1 MKSGEIEYLKSLNES
16 NRQSSGF
23 HATNPFVS
31 DVEDLSR
38 LSARAE
44 IAADDM
50 IANMFL
56 YDVMSNNMSNAEQN
70 SQMAYISQLNSSRA
84 SPDSAY
90 FVNGTAMN
98 CGSIWPPVNN
108 SAIAWADWPNS
119 NVEQATSSDISK
131 WVENKNAGTAF
142 GEITPQVSL
151 DVDPLGSGV
160 PVFAASRNAVADT
173 ASTPPG
179 NQLGKRETIKE
190 VNFQNYTL
198 TTSPLLCPSTFQ
210 LGRTAISQN
219 SGSDSIAS
227 PSSTITGCIKETEAT
242 REDLG
247 RSLAQLKQVQANLV
261 QENGDHAQPAEVL
274 MKEIEELRR
283 GVIEMKMEG
292 HINQGKM
299 ETSMASV
306 KGLTEKLISEMTAIM
321 AQRDHQADERLT
333 LISETMHRRDID
345 VDKRMVDLMTTVQ
358 DLTLG
363 VKAIMA
369 TVPSRPSPVP
379 VALNPANVPST
390 NESSIQ
396 QPTNREVV
404 QRQSRT
410 KPDQRNLNPETVED
424 AAKSNTPN
432 TIHGQALAEAIT
444 TAMSKGLEPLL
455 AAKEAKNIPT
465 KYRGTRDGI
474 IDGWLMLMK
483 RYLEKAH
490 AKDTPLDRAWTI
502 VEFLE
507 NEAQDYIMN
516 KSEAERDTDEKVFAL
531 LARRFGTGS
540 SKFQIQQ
547 QFRTRNQ
554 SDNEDY
560 MQYLDALEGLRSRG
574 FPNEDV
580 TVRRYEI
587 MQRFIEGVRSFELK
601 RNLALMYAQEQYVDT
616 PPTVEALRFTV
627 QQYLHMRGPI
637 RSENYPAPQQHQEP
651 LLASHQNP
659 IPAAAPQAPNGQLP
673 PQPVAV
679 RQQPPKPSRACV
691 NCGDPSHFVADCTLK
706 DHARKPVPQLV
717 TSCRTNPAGEWSCP
731 SNSQGMNND
740 VVPAALPAQAPPTL
754 RVTFDCT
761 GNTASECMV
770 PGNATTEEQVKAAWY
785 APVANS
791 ADIIDTDDQI
801 RVISISEEGGPS
813 RPVVVTC
820 GEKQIL
826 TTLEAPAPDCTE
838 TLISIHLLLSAEQKA
853 RPNLTLAQLK
863 EELCRNTSLTIASR
877 PLPHFTRDDETKL
890 AQIHKVKTIAPVPI
904 AITVDGVD
912 MKFDAIVVL
921 EGHFPQGLYLG
932 TQELRCYNIGVQ
944 DAQGEAQIDERA
956 SLVVAFGTPLQKP
969 IPLFGMIDTGSGV
982 SILSLSAYKK
992 IAPQHELN
1000 LSPYDL
1006 ELFAANGKT
1015 ITAVG
1020 IAEDVS
1026 FQLGGHTLK
1035 TNFVVIADHIGSEDF
1050 LLGRNF
1056 LRTYNVLVDLA
1067 AMKVTIRDPETPRFF
1082 KAVHEVSDQEPSFVV
1097 SAEEVTL
1104 GPFERKLVRAKII
1117 TQRPNVFHFRNVM
1130 VNPCNVKS
1138 NAVFVSEDTLTSVGE
1153 DGVVFLA
1160 LKNQT
1165 AKEGVRI
1172 KEQTVIGKAVLTTFV
1187 FNSVPIQDS
1196 REASKL
1202 SAEFV
1207 NQVHRDLDLDT
1218 SSEFSS
1224 FAQNFL
1230 SSTEPSEMGLSEN
1243 EKRKRTDPL
1252 LLKPIPGPDL
1262 SSVLSSWGEG
1272 ARDKLASVL
1281 SEYDDLF
1288 MKNKSDIGRCKIAK
1302 HRIELEPEAIPHR
1315 EGARRMSPDKAAKAN
1330 QEVQNLLALGL
1341 IQPSYSP
1348 WASGIVMVK
1357 KKSGELRFCCDFRPL
1372 NDATVKDAF
1381 PLPRI
1386 DESLSR
1392 IANAKIFTSI
1402 DLAWAFWQ
1410 IPLKK
1415 RDRRKTAFACELG
1428 LFEWRRMPFGLCN
1441 ASATFQR
1448 SITRALQKIQ
1458 QRHGSVVMAYI
1469 DDIVIATETIEDHL
1483 ERIREVFECLRE
1495 AGFKMR
1501 AEKCDFMRTETKCL
1515 GRVVSAE
1522 GIKPDPAA
1530 VSKIQEWMPPR
1541 NREELQSF
1549 LGFAN
1554 YYRDFIPFHAA
1565 KVQPM
1570 QELLRKNQHFY
1581 WKEKHQEAFD
1591 SVKQA
1596 LADATA
1602 LAAPNEEGRFVLD
1615 TDASAVAIAGILHQ
1629 EQQYNGKTILR
1640 PIVYGSKSLTRTQ
1653 MSYGAPKLEMYA
1665 VFYFIEKFHSY
1676 LAGREFT
1683 LRVDNQALSWLKTY
1697 SMDQAMIGRWIARLD
1712 QYHFKTIH
1720 RPRTQH
1726 RNADGLSKRTNDY
1739 VHREKIVEALPEV
1752 SKGFS
1757 FMSQK
1762 DYEELP
1768 TVPYIDKHGKFIPNH
1783 PELPPEARAQL
1794 PVLYI
1799 LKKPPKEDLTSD
1811 QSLSSIPWYPQ
1822 VQWENTP
1829 TSTENDRPNCILSVT
1844 TKVPAARLDTTK
1856 RDPALRRLPMQC
1868 QEQADVLRLV
1878 GTELH
1883 EHQSTIRGLKDLHLA
1898 QNRDVHLLALKKLMK
1913 NEPLDDALFPE
1924 DVQDFA
1930 KRYFHQKKD
1939 LLFLNQ
1945 NDILCVN
1952 YIPQQRAMHVRPCM
1966 IVMPQLYQHE
1976 ILYRAQDES
1985 GHQGVGKVLAR
1996 IQERHTWPG
2005 IKRDVVNHIKHC
2017 LTCQQTKHPAG
2028 NPCYPLQS
2036 INSSN
2041 FNDLVQFDH
2050 LKLCKTTS
2058 GNNGLL
2064 VIIDHFTKFA
2074 EAIPC
2079 AHDEYDAQTTAKII
2093 LNKWF
2098 ARHGTPARMQSDNAT
2113 NFTAEIA
2120 QELMKASQVTKVT
2133 STPAHPRGNGLVE
2146 RQNRTLLTLLRVYT
2160 SRRMLD
2166 WDEHIDGVLGAYN
2179 STRHATTGF
2188 SPYMLQHGAEKS
2200 IPLSFIYPEFAAR
2213 EFESKEEFIEHLLAR
2228 QQEIHELVRR
2238 NTHQAQIRQKQKFDR
2253 HLKAKA
2259 HAVGDAVWVFCHIIP
2274 KGGTR
2279 KLLRAWRGPHKVTDV
2294 LQDGRLYVLDTG
2306 QKVHFERL
2314 KKHAPAPWDW
2324 AAHQPFGLD
2333 QNVAIVADPYVEESN
2348 EEITSDISQD
2358 SFLPEQLPEASFE
2371 MEPTAPVP
2379 PRTIQTRTQSALE
2392 RGIPRRRFSH
2402 FGYPSESESDRE
2414 PMDQPIEEP
2423 QQPMIHPDIDDLE
2436 PLYSDQEEVLPEPAP
2451 SLVPSPSGTSAPL
2464 LSNPAL
2470 TDTLSNFPLFSSRA
2484 GSSVGL
2490 ELAEEAEP
2498 QEGTD
2503 REIQEPGQSMETLP
2517 SSGRT
2522 ATRRGRP
2529 RGRPPG
2535 RRRGS
2540 TTSSSRTLTR
2550 AHRPY
2555 TRARGRV
2562 RARAQSQTLE
2572 RAMTLPNIAESISP
2586 EQREAEQPTPS
2597 QAPPYQLR
2605 RNRAP
2610 RYRCGT
2616 CGSRNCS
2623 CVNLVEVRTPDKRL
2637 ARGVDAPALDLA
2649 DIEIF
2654 EDHIQHTIRSI
2665 HAKDQD
2671 VPQVHHVVISIEK
2684 TYSSIGPGVV
2694 PPLETT
2700 LKAMQG
2706 TPPSDCPTYR
2716 FKEWTWHDKSGLE
2729 FTLAAIIPPLPPSM
2743 VFGKIEP
2750 EDTKVA
2756 MVRCITAQK
2765 LWQQYGV
2772 TSPPGDVYH
2781 PTAGW
2786 WLLVTSLD
2794 ETSPVNPGTLLIC
2807 LENLRTLVEFEDTL
2821 CFHLADIYRGKFLSQ
2836 HWLQLLAIT
2845 FCRQSK
2851 IRLLDKHTYTFENP
2865 VTVLEALS
2873 VVHDWSCT
2881 NLGDRPLRRTVW
2893 QDRKAILDHLKPSQD
2908 NQSTVTGKLLTTHP
2922 KVKPNYLPWI
2932 SYDETDILQARGTVV
2947 ICCPAD
2953 LLSYSAMARYV
2964 IREYGQEEIFK
2975 LRPAVGKAIH
2985 LAKSPDAPWNNDIF
2999 LLFTRAS
3006 NKHPTLHDVLHL
3018 CLTDL
3023 VQKLAQAQITRVHLP
3038 IYDPER
3044 SINILPAWYSMLR
3057 DHFIDSDVD
3066 IVLHDRV
3073 YVSIASVKAHPS
3085 HVKHK
3090 LD

>member
-1 MKSGEIEYLKSLNES
+1 MKKAKALFKSWVTRGNSSQSSPSSMKSGEIEYLKSLNES

-23 HATNPFVS
+23 HATNPFAS
-31 DVEDLSR
+31 DVEELSR

-44 IAADDM
+44 ITADDM

-56 YDVMSNNMSNAEQN
+56 YDVMSDNVSIADQN
-70 SQMAYISQLNSSRA
+70 SQMAYFSQLNHSRA
-84 SPDSAY
+84 SSDSAN

-98 CGSIWPPVNN
+98 CGNVWPPMNN
-108 SAIAWADWPNS
+108 SAIDWGDWPNS
-119 NVEQATSSDISK
+119 NGEQAKSSDISK
-131 WVENKNAGTAF
+131 WVENMNAGTAF
-142 GEITPQVSL
+142 GEITPQMSL

-160 PVFAASRNAVADT
+160 PVFAASRNAVA
-173 ASTPPG
+173 
-179 NQLGKRETIKE
+179 NK
-190 VNFQNYTL
+190 
-198 TTSPLLCPSTFQ
+198 
-210 LGRTAISQN
+210 
-219 SGSDSIAS
+219 
-227 PSSTITGCIKETEAT
+227 TE
-242 REDLG
+242 G
-247 RSLAQLKQVQANLV
+247 Y
-261 QENGDHAQPAEVL
+261 
-274 MKEIEELRR
+274 
-283 GVIEMKMEG
+283 
-292 HINQGKM
+292 INQDKT
-299 ETSMASV
+299 ETSITSV
-306 KGLTEKLISEMTAIM
+306 KSLTEKLISEMTAIM
-321 AQRDHQADERLT
+321 AQRDQQADERLT
-333 LISETMHRRDID
+333 LISETMHRRDLD

-358 DLTLG
+358 ELTLG
-363 VKAIMA
+363 VKAVVA
-369 TVPSRPSPVP
+369 TIPSRPSPVP
-379 VALNPANVPST
+379 VALNPANAPSD
-390 NESSIQ
+390 NASSIQ
-396 QPTNREVV
+396 QPTNREIV

-410 KPDQRNLNPETVED
+410 KLDQRNLNPETVEE
-424 AAKSNTPN
+424 AAKGNTPN
-432 TIHGQALAEAIT
+432 TIHGQTLAEAIT

-455 AAKEAKNIPT
+455 AAKEAKNTPT

-490 AKDTPLDRAWTI
+490 SKDTSLDRAWTI

-560 MQYLDALEGLRSRG
+560 MQYLDALEGLRSQG

-691 NCGDPSHFVADCTLK
+691 NCGDPSHFVVNCTLK
-706 DHARKPVPQLV
+706 DRARKPMPQLV

-731 SNSQGMNND
+731 SNSQGINND

-761 GNTASECMV
+761 GNTASDCMV
-770 PGNATTEEQVKAAWY
+770 PGNAATEEQVKAAWY

-826 TTLEAPAPDCTE
+826 TTLEAPALDCTE

-863 EELCRNTSLTIASR
+863 EELCRNTNLTIASR
-877 PLPHFTRDDETKL
+877 PLPHFTRDDDTKL

-904 AITVDGVD
+904 AITIDGVD

-932 TQELRCYNIGVQ
+932 RQELRCYNIGVQ
-944 DAQGEAQIDERA
+944 DAHGEAQIDERA

-1015 ITAVG
+1015 ITTVG

-1067 AMKVTIRDPETPRFF
+1067 AMKVTIRNPKTPRIF

-1104 GPFERKLVRAKII
+1104 GPFERKVVRAKII
-1117 TQRPNVFHFRNVM
+1117 TQQPNEFHFRNVM
-1130 VNPCNVKS
+1130 VHPCSIRS
-1138 NAVFVSEDTLTSVGE
+1138 NSLFDSEDTLTSVGE

-1160 LKNQT
+1160 LRNQT

-1172 KEQTVIGKAVLTTFV
+1172 KEQTVVGKAVLTNFV

-1372 NDATVKDAF
+1372 NDVTVKDAF

-1501 AEKCDFMRTETKCL
+1501 AEKCDFMRTETKYL

-1541 NREELQSF
+1541 NKEELQSF

-1653 MSYGAPKLEMYA
+1653 MNYGAPKLEMYA

-1697 SMDQAMIGRWIARLD
+1697 SMDQAMIGRWIARLE

-1811 QSLSSIPWYPQ
+1811 PSLSSIPWYPQ
-1822 VQWENTP
+1822 VQWETTP

-1856 RDPALRRLPMQC
+1856 RDPALRRLPTQC

-1883 EHQSTIRGLKDLHLA
+1883 EHQSTMRGLKDLHLA

-1913 NEPLDDALFPE
+1913 NEPLDDTLFPE

-1930 KRYFHQKKD
+1930 KRYYHQKKD

-1976 ILYRAQDES
+1976 ILYRAHDES

-2028 NPCYPLQS
+2028 NSCYPLQS

-2213 EFESKEEFIEHLLAR
+2213 EFESKEEFVEHLLAR

-2238 NTHQAQIRQKQKFDR
+2238 NTHQAQVRQKQKFDR

-2314 KKHAPAPWDW
+2314 KKHVPAPWDW

-2333 QNVAIVADPYVEESN
+2333 QNVAIIADPYVEESN
-2348 EEITSDISQD
+2348 EEITSDISRD

-2392 RGIPRRRFSH
+2392 QGIPRRRFSH
-2402 FGYPSESESDRE
+2402 FGYPSESESDQE
-2414 PMDQPIEEP
+2414 PVEQPIEET
-2423 QQPMIHPDIDDLE
+2423 QQPMVCPEIDDLE

-2484 GSSVGL
+2484 GSSVEL

-2498 QEGTD
+2498 QEGTGG
-2503 REIQEPGQSMETLP
+2503 ETQEPGQSMETLP

-2522 ATRRGRP
+2522 ATKRGRP

-2540 TTSSSRTLTR
+2540 TTSSSRALTR

-2555 TRARGRV
+2555 TRSRGRV
-2562 RARAQSQTLE
+2562 RTRAQSQTLE

-2623 CVNLVEVRTPDKRL
+2623 CLNLIRGRPPDKRL
-2637 ARGVDAPALDLA
+2637 ARGVDAPATDSA
-2649 DIEIF
+2649 DTEAI
-2654 EDHIQHTIRSI
+2654 EDHMQHTIRSI
-2665 HAKDQD
+2665 QAKDQD
-2671 VPQVHHVVISIEK
+2671 IPQVHHIVITTEK

-2700 LKAMQG
+2700 LKAMQE
-2706 TPPSDCPTYR
+2706 TSSSDCPTYR
-2716 FKEWTWHDKSGLE
+2716 FKEWTWQEKSGLE

-2743 VFGKIEP
+2743 VFGKLEP

-2807 LENLRTLVEFEDTL
+2807 LENLRTLIEFEDTL

-2845 FCRQSK
+2845 FCRQTE
-2851 IRLLDKHTYTFENP
+2851 IRLLDKYTYAFENP

-2893 QDRKAILDHLKPSQD
+2893 QDHKAILDHLTPNQD

-2922 KVKPNYLPWI
+2922 KVKPNYLSWI
-2932 SYDETDILQARGTVV
+2932 SYEETDILQARDTVA

-2964 IREYGQEEIFK
+2964 IREYGQEEIFR
-2975 LRPAVGKAIH
+2975 LRPAVGKAVH
-2985 LAKSPDAPWNNDIF
+2985 LTRSPSAPWNNEMF
-2999 LLFTRAS
+2999 LLVTRAS
-3006 NKHPTLHDVLHL
+3006 SKHPILHDVLHL

-3023 VQKLAQAQITRVHLP
+3023 VQKLERAQITRIHLP

-3044 SINILPAWYSMLR
+3044 SINMLPAWYSMLR
-3057 DHFIDSDVD
+3057 DHFIDSSVD

-3073 YVSIASVKAHPS
+3073 YVSIALVRKHLNQLKPKA
-3085 HVKHK
+3085 
-3090 LD
+3090 

>member
-1 MKSGEIEYLKSLNES
+1 
-16 NRQSSGF
+16 
-23 HATNPFVS
+23 
-31 DVEDLSR
+31 
-38 LSARAE
+38 
-44 IAADDM
+44 
-50 IANMFL
+50 
-56 YDVMSNNMSNAEQN
+56 
-70 SQMAYISQLNSSRA
+70 
-84 SPDSAY
+84 
-90 FVNGTAMN
+90 
-98 CGSIWPPVNN
+98 
-108 SAIAWADWPNS
+108 
-119 NVEQATSSDISK
+119 
-131 WVENKNAGTAF
+131 
-142 GEITPQVSL
+142 
-151 DVDPLGSGV
+151 
-160 PVFAASRNAVADT
+160 
-173 ASTPPG
+173 
-179 NQLGKRETIKE
+179 
-190 VNFQNYTL
+190 
-198 TTSPLLCPSTFQ
+198 
-210 LGRTAISQN
+210 
-219 SGSDSIAS
+219 
-227 PSSTITGCIKETEAT
+227 
-242 REDLG
+242 
-247 RSLAQLKQVQANLV
+247 
-261 QENGDHAQPAEVL
+261 
-274 MKEIEELRR
+274 
-283 GVIEMKMEG
+283 
-292 HINQGKM
+292 
-299 ETSMASV
+299 MASV

-358 DLTLG
+358 ELTLG
-363 VKAIMA
+363 VKAVVA

-560 MQYLDALEGLRSRG
+560 MQYLDALEGLRSQG

-580 TVRRYEI
+580 TVRCYEI

-691 NCGDPSHFVADCTLK
+691 NCGDPSHFIADCPLK
-706 DHARKPVPQLV
+706 DRAHKSVQQLV
-717 TSCRTNPAGEWSCP
+717 TSCRTNPAGEWSYP

-770 PGNATTEEQVKAAWY
+770 PGNAATEEQVKAAWY

-932 TQELRCYNIGVQ
+932 RQELRCYNIGVQ

-956 SLVVAFGTPLQKP
+956 SLVVAFGTTLQKP

-1015 ITAVG
+1015 ITTVG

-1067 AMKVTIRDPETPRFF
+1067 AMKVTIRDPETPRIF

-1104 GPFERKLVRAKII
+1104 GPFERKVVRAKII
-1117 TQRPNVFHFRNVM
+1117 TQQPNEFHFRNVM
-1130 VNPCNVKS
+1130 VHPCSIRS
-1138 NAVFVSEDTLTSVGE
+1138 NSLFDSEDTLTSVGE

-1160 LKNQT
+1160 LRNQT

-1230 SSTEPSEMGLSEN
+1230 SSTEPSEIGLSEN
-1243 EKRKRTDPL
+1243 EKRRRTEPQL
-1252 LLKPIPGPDL
+1252 RKPIPGPDL

-1288 MKNKSDIGRCKIAK
+1288 MKNKSDIGRCKISK
-1302 HRIELEPEAIPHR
+1302 HRIELESEAIPHR

-1372 NDATVKDAF
+1372 NDVTVKDAF

-1469 DDIVIATETIEDHL
+1469 DDIVTATETIEDHL

-1501 AEKCDFMRTETKCL
+1501 AEKCDFMRTETKYL

-1541 NREELQSF
+1541 NKEELQSF

-1653 MSYGAPKLEMYA
+1653 MNYDAPKLEMYA

-1768 TVPYIDKHGKFIPNH
+1768 TVPYIDKHGKFIRNH

-1799 LKKPPKEDLTSD
+1799 LKKSPKEDLTSD

-1883 EHQSTIRGLKDLHLA
+1883 EHQSTMRGLKDLHLA

-1976 ILYRAQDES
+1976 ILYRAHDES

-2041 FNDLVQFDH
+2041 LNDLVQFDH

-2079 AHDEYDAQTTAKII
+2079 AHDEYDAQTTARII

-2200 IPLSFIYPEFAAR
+2200 IPLSFIYPEFATR
-2213 EFESKEEFIEHLLAR
+2213 EFESKEEFVEHLLAR

-2314 KKHAPAPWDW
+2314 KKHVPAPWDW

-2348 EEITSDISQD
+2348 EEITSDISRD

-2414 PMDQPIEEP
+2414 PKDQPIEEP
-2423 QQPMIHPDIDDLE
+2423 QQPMVHPDIDDLE

-2484 GSSVGL
+2484 GSSVRL

-2503 REIQEPGQSMETLP
+2503 REIQEPSQIMETLP

-2649 DIEIF
+2649 DTEIF

-2845 FCRQSK
+2845 FCRQAK

-2881 NLGDRPLRRTVW
+2881 NLGDKPLRRTVW
-2893 QDRKAILDHLKPSQD
+2893 QDRKAILDHLKPSRD

-2985 LAKSPDAPWNNDIF
+2985 LAKSPDAPWNNDMF

>member
-1 MKSGEIEYLKSLNES
+1 MKKAKALFKSWVTRGNSSQSSPSSMKSGEIEYLKSLNES

-23 HATNPFVS
+23 HATNPFAS
-31 DVEDLSR
+31 DVEELSR
-38 LSARAE
+38 LSARAD

-56 YDVMSNNMSNAEQN
+56 YDVMSDNVSIADQN
-70 SQMAYISQLNSSRA
+70 SQMAYFSQLNHSRA
-84 SPDSAY
+84 SSDSAN

-98 CGSIWPPVNN
+98 CGNVWPPMNN
-108 SAIAWADWPNS
+108 SAIDWGDWPNS
-119 NVEQATSSDISK
+119 NGEQAKSSDISK
-131 WVENKNAGTAF
+131 WVENMNAGTAF
-142 GEITPQVSL
+142 GEITPQTSL

-160 PVFAASRNAVADT
+160 PVFAASRNAVA
-173 ASTPPG
+173 
-179 NQLGKRETIKE
+179 NK
-190 VNFQNYTL
+190 
-198 TTSPLLCPSTFQ
+198 
-210 LGRTAISQN
+210 
-219 SGSDSIAS
+219 
-227 PSSTITGCIKETEAT
+227 TE
-242 REDLG
+242 G
-247 RSLAQLKQVQANLV
+247 Y
-261 QENGDHAQPAEVL
+261 
-274 MKEIEELRR
+274 
-283 GVIEMKMEG
+283 
-292 HINQGKM
+292 INQDKT
-299 ETSMASV
+299 ETSITSV
-306 KGLTEKLISEMTAIM
+306 KSLTEKLISEMTAIM
-321 AQRDHQADERLT
+321 AQRDQQADERLT
-333 LISETMHRRDID
+333 LISETMHRRDLD

-358 DLTLG
+358 ELTLG
-363 VKAIMA
+363 VKAVVA
-369 TVPSRPSPVP
+369 TAPSRPSPVP
-379 VALNPANVPST
+379 VALNPANAPSD
-390 NESSIQ
+390 NASSIQ
-396 QPTNREVV
+396 QPTNREIV

-410 KPDQRNLNPETVED
+410 KLEQRNLNPETVEE
-424 AAKSNTPN
+424 AAKGNTPN
-432 TIHGQALAEAIT
+432 TIHGQTLAEAIT

-455 AAKEAKNIPT
+455 AAKEAKNTPT

-490 AKDTPLDRAWTI
+490 SKDTSLDRAWTI

-560 MQYLDALEGLRSRG
+560 MQYLDALEGLRSQG

-587 MQRFIEGVRSFELK
+587 MQRFIEGVGSFELK

-637 RSENYPAPQQHQEP
+637 RSENYPAPQQQQQP
-651 LLASHQNP
+651 LLARQQNP
-659 IPAAAPQAPNGQLP
+659 ILAAAPQAPNWQLP
-673 PQPVAV
+673 PQPLAV

-706 DHARKPVPQLV
+706 DRAHKPVPQLV

-770 PGNATTEEQVKAAWY
+770 PGNAATEEQVKAAWY

-863 EELCRNTSLTIASR
+863 EELCRNTNLTIASR
-877 PLPHFTRDDETKL
+877 PLPHFTRSDETKL
-890 AQIHKVKTIAPVPI
+890 APIQKVKTIAPVPI

-956 SLVVAFGTPLQKP
+956 SLVVAFGTTLQKP

-1067 AMKVTIRDPETPRFF
+1067 AMKVTIRNPETPRIF
-1082 KAVHEVSDQEPSFVV
+1082 KAIHEVSDQDPSFVV

-1104 GPFERKLVRAKII
+1104 GPFERKVVRAKII
-1117 TQRPNVFHFRNVM
+1117 TQQPNEFRFRNVM
-1130 VNPCNVKS
+1130 VHPCSIRS
-1138 NAVFVSEDTLTSVGE
+1138 NSLFDSEDTLTSVGE

-1160 LKNQT
+1160 LRNQT

-1172 KEQTVIGKAVLTTFV
+1172 KEQTVVGKAVLTNFV

-1243 EKRKRTDPL
+1243 GKRKRTDPL

-1392 IANAKIFTSI
+1392 IANAKIFTGI

-1415 RDRRKTAFACELG
+1415 RDRRKTVFACELG

-1501 AEKCDFMRTETKCL
+1501 AEKCDFMRTETKYL

-1530 VSKIQEWMPPR
+1530 VSKIKEWMPPR
-1541 NREELQSF
+1541 NKEELQSF

-1554 YYRDFIPFHAA
+1554 YYRDIIPFHAA

-1976 ILYRAQDES
+1976 ILYRAHDES

-2314 KKHAPAPWDW
+2314 KKHVPAPWDW

-2498 QEGTD
+2498 QEGTGG
-2503 REIQEPGQSMETLP
+2503 ETQEPGQSMETLP

-2522 ATRRGRP
+2522 ATKRGRP

-2540 TTSSSRTLTR
+2540 TTSSSRALTR
-2550 AHRPY
+2550 ARRPY
-2555 TRARGRV
+2555 TRSRGRV
-2562 RARAQSQTLE
+2562 RTRAQSQTLE

-2623 CVNLVEVRTPDKRL
+2623 CLNLIRGRPPDKRL
-2637 ARGVDAPALDLA
+2637 ARGVDAPATDSA
-2649 DIEIF
+2649 DTEAI
-2654 EDHIQHTIRSI
+2654 EDHMQHTIRSI
-2665 HAKDQD
+2665 QAKDQD
-2671 VPQVHHVVISIEK
+2671 IPQVHHIVITTEK

-2700 LKAMQG
+2700 LKAMQE
-2706 TPPSDCPTYR
+2706 TSSSDCPTYR
-2716 FKEWTWHDKSGLE
+2716 FKEWTWQEKSGLE

-2743 VFGKIEP
+2743 VFGKLEP

-2845 FCRQSK
+2845 FCRQTK
-2851 IRLLDKHTYTFENP
+2851 IRLLDKYTYAFENP

-2893 QDRKAILDHLKPSQD
+2893 QDHKAILDHLTPNQD

-2922 KVKPNYLPWI
+2922 KVKPNYLSWI
-2932 SYDETDILQARGTVV
+2932 SYEETDILQARDTVA

-2964 IREYGQEEIFK
+2964 IREYGQEEIFR
-2975 LRPAVGKAIH
+2975 LRPAVGKAVH
-2985 LAKSPDAPWNNDIF
+2985 LTRSPSAPWNNEMF
-2999 LLFTRAS
+2999 LLVTRAS
-3006 NKHPTLHDVLHL
+3006 SKHPILHDVLHL

-3023 VQKLAQAQITRVHLP
+3023 VQKLERAQITRIHLP

-3044 SINILPAWYSMLR
+3044 SINMLPAWYSMLR
-3057 DHFIDSDVD
+3057 DHFIDSSVD

-3073 YVSIASVKAHPS
+3073 YVSIALVK
-3085 HVKHK
+3085 KHLNQLK
-3090 LD
+3090 PKA

>member
-1 MKSGEIEYLKSLNES
+1 MKKAKALFKSWVTRGNSSQSSPSSMKSGEIEYLKSLNES

-23 HATNPFVS
+23 HATNPFAS
-31 DVEDLSR
+31 DVEELSR

-56 YDVMSNNMSNAEQN
+56 YDVMSDNVSIADQN
-70 SQMAYISQLNSSRA
+70 SQMAYFSQLNHSRA
-84 SPDSAY
+84 SSDSAN

-98 CGSIWPPVNN
+98 CGNVWPPMNN
-108 SAIAWADWPNS
+108 SAIDWGDWPNS
-119 NVEQATSSDISK
+119 NGEQAKSSDISK
-131 WVENKNAGTAF
+131 WVENMNAGTAF
-142 GEITPQVSL
+142 GEITPQMSL
-151 DVDPLGSGV
+151 DVDPLDSGV
-160 PVFAASRNAVADT
+160 PVFAASRNAVA
-173 ASTPPG
+173 
-179 NQLGKRETIKE
+179 NK
-190 VNFQNYTL
+190 
-198 TTSPLLCPSTFQ
+198 
-210 LGRTAISQN
+210 
-219 SGSDSIAS
+219 
-227 PSSTITGCIKETEAT
+227 TE
-242 REDLG
+242 G
-247 RSLAQLKQVQANLV
+247 Y
-261 QENGDHAQPAEVL
+261 
-274 MKEIEELRR
+274 
-283 GVIEMKMEG
+283 
-292 HINQGKM
+292 INQDKT
-299 ETSMASV
+299 ETSITSV
-306 KGLTEKLISEMTAIM
+306 KSLTEKLISEMTAIM
-321 AQRDHQADERLT
+321 AQRDQQADERLT
-333 LISETMHRRDID
+333 LISETMHRRNLD

-358 DLTLG
+358 ELTLG
-363 VKAIMA
+363 VKAVVA

-379 VALNPANVPST
+379 VALNPANAPSD
-390 NESSIQ
+390 NASSIQ
-396 QPTNREVV
+396 QPTNREIV

-410 KPDQRNLNPETVED
+410 KLDQRNLNPETVEE
-424 AAKSNTPN
+424 AAKGNTPN
-432 TIHGQALAEAIT
+432 TIHGQTLAEAIT

-455 AAKEAKNIPT
+455 AAKEAKNTPT

-490 AKDTPLDRAWTI
+490 SKDTSLDRAWTI

-560 MQYLDALEGLRSRG
+560 MQYLDAFEGLRSQG

-659 IPAAAPQAPNGQLP
+659 IPAAAPQAPNGQVP

-691 NCGDPSHFVADCTLK
+691 NCGDPSHFVVNCTLK
-706 DHARKPVPQLV
+706 DRARKPMPQLV

-731 SNSQGMNND
+731 SNSQGINND

-761 GNTASECMV
+761 GNTASDCMV
-770 PGNATTEEQVKAAWY
+770 PGNAATEEQVKAAWY

-801 RVISISEEGGPS
+801 RVISTSEEGGPS

-877 PLPHFTRDDETKL
+877 PLPHFTRDDDTKL

-904 AITVDGVD
+904 AITIDGVD

-932 TQELRCYNIGVQ
+932 RQELRCYNIGVQ
-944 DAQGEAQIDERA
+944 DAHGEAQIDERA

-1015 ITAVG
+1015 ITTVG

-1050 LLGRNF
+1050 LLGRNL
-1056 LRTYNVLVDLA
+1056 LRTYNVLVDLG
-1067 AMKVTIRDPETPRFF
+1067 AMKVTIRDPETPRIF

-1104 GPFERKLVRAKII
+1104 GPFERKVVRAKII
-1117 TQRPNVFHFRNVM
+1117 TQQPNEFHFRNVM
-1130 VNPCNVKS
+1130 VHPCSIRS
-1138 NAVFVSEDTLTSVGE
+1138 NSLFDSEDTLTSVGE

-1160 LKNQT
+1160 LRNQT

-1172 KEQTVIGKAVLTTFV
+1172 KEQTVVGKAVLTNFV

-1243 EKRKRTDPL
+1243 EKRKRTDPQ

-1315 EGARRMSPDKAAKAN
+1315 EGARRMSLDKAAKAN

-1372 NDATVKDAF
+1372 NDVTVKDAF

-1501 AEKCDFMRTETKCL
+1501 AEKCDFMRTETKYL

-1602 LAAPNEEGRFVLD
+1602 LAAPNEEGHFVLD
-1615 TDASAVAIAGILHQ
+1615 TDASVVAIAGILHQ

-1653 MSYGAPKLEMYA
+1653 MNYGAPKLEMYA

-1768 TVPYIDKHGKFIPNH
+1768 TVPYIDKHGKFIRNH

-1799 LKKPPKEDLTSD
+1799 LKKSPKEDLTSD

-1844 TKVPAARLDTTK
+1844 TKVPVARLDTTK

-1883 EHQSTIRGLKDLHLA
+1883 EHQSTMRGLKDLHLA

-1913 NEPLDDALFPE
+1913 NEPLDDTLFPE

-1930 KRYFHQKKD
+1930 KRYYHQKKD

-1952 YIPQQRAMHVRPCM
+1952 YIPQQGAMHVRPCM

-1976 ILYRAQDES
+1976 ILYRAHDES

-2120 QELMKASQVTKVT
+2120 QELMEASQVTNVT

-2213 EFESKEEFIEHLLAR
+2213 EFESKEEFVEHLLAR

-2238 NTHQAQIRQKQKFDR
+2238 NTHQAQVRQKQKFDR

-2306 QKVHFERL
+2306 QRVHFERL
-2314 KKHAPAPWDW
+2314 KKHVPAPWDW

-2333 QNVAIVADPYVEESN
+2333 QNVAIIADPYVEESN
-2348 EEITSDISQD
+2348 EEITSDISRD

-2392 RGIPRRRFSH
+2392 QGIPRRRFSH
-2402 FGYPSESESDRE
+2402 FGYPSESESDQE
-2414 PMDQPIEEP
+2414 PVEQPIEET
-2423 QQPMIHPDIDDLE
+2423 QQPMVCPEIDDLE

-2484 GSSVGL
+2484 GSSVEL

-2498 QEGTD
+2498 QEGTGG
-2503 REIQEPGQSMETLP
+2503 ETQEPGQSMETLP

-2522 ATRRGRP
+2522 ATKRGRP

-2540 TTSSSRTLTR
+2540 TTSSSRALTR

-2555 TRARGRV
+2555 TRSRGRV
-2562 RARAQSQTLE
+2562 RTRAQSQTLE

-2597 QAPPYQLR
+2597 QAPSYQLR

-2623 CVNLVEVRTPDKRL
+2623 CLNLIRGRPPDKRL
-2637 ARGVDAPALDLA
+2637 ARGVDAPATDSA
-2649 DIEIF
+2649 DTEAI
-2654 EDHIQHTIRSI
+2654 EDHMQHTIRSI
-2665 HAKDQD
+2665 QAKDQD
-2671 VPQVHHVVISIEK
+2671 IPQVHHIVITTEK

-2700 LKAMQG
+2700 LKAMQE
-2706 TPPSDCPTYR
+2706 TSSSDCPTYR
-2716 FKEWTWHDKSGLE
+2716 FKEWTWQEKSGLE

-2743 VFGKIEP
+2743 VFGKLEP

-2845 FCRQSK
+2845 FCRQTK
-2851 IRLLDKHTYTFENP
+2851 IRLLDKYTYAFENP

-2893 QDRKAILDHLKPSQD
+2893 QDHKAILDHLTPNQD

-2922 KVKPNYLPWI
+2922 KVKPNYLSWI
-2932 SYDETDILQARGTVV
+2932 SYEETDILQARDTVA

-2964 IREYGQEEIFK
+2964 IREYGQEEIFR
-2975 LRPAVGKAIH
+2975 LRPAVGKAVH
-2985 LAKSPDAPWNNDIF
+2985 LTRSPSAPWNNEMF
-2999 LLFTRAS
+2999 LLVTRAS
-3006 NKHPTLHDVLHL
+3006 SKHPILRDVLHL

-3023 VQKLAQAQITRVHLP
+3023 VQKLERAQITRIHLP

-3044 SINILPAWYSMLR
+3044 SINMLPAWYSMLR
-3057 DHFIDSDVD
+3057 DHFIDSSVD

-3073 YVSIASVKAHPS
+3073 YVSIALVK
-3085 HVKHK
+3085 KHLNQLK
-3090 LD
+3090 PKA

>member
-1 MKSGEIEYLKSLNES
+1 MKKAKALFKSWVTRGNSSQSSPSSMKSGEIEYLKSLNES

-23 HATNPFVS
+23 HATNPFAS
-31 DVEDLSR
+31 DVEELSR

-44 IAADDM
+44 ITADDM

-56 YDVMSNNMSNAEQN
+56 YDVMSDNVSIADQN
-70 SQMAYISQLNSSRA
+70 SQMAFFSQLNHSRA
-84 SPDSAY
+84 SSDSAN

-98 CGSIWPPVNN
+98 CGNVWPPMNN
-108 SAIAWADWPNS
+108 SAIDWGDWPNS
-119 NVEQATSSDISK
+119 NGEQAKSSDISK
-131 WVENKNAGTAF
+131 WVENMNAGTAF
-142 GEITPQVSL
+142 GEITPQMSL

-160 PVFAASRNAVADT
+160 PVFAASRNAVA
-173 ASTPPG
+173 
-179 NQLGKRETIKE
+179 NK
-190 VNFQNYTL
+190 
-198 TTSPLLCPSTFQ
+198 
-210 LGRTAISQN
+210 
-219 SGSDSIAS
+219 
-227 PSSTITGCIKETEAT
+227 TE
-242 REDLG
+242 G
-247 RSLAQLKQVQANLV
+247 Y
-261 QENGDHAQPAEVL
+261 
-274 MKEIEELRR
+274 
-283 GVIEMKMEG
+283 
-292 HINQGKM
+292 INQNKT
-299 ETSMASV
+299 ETSITSV
-306 KGLTEKLISEMTAIM
+306 KSLTEKLISEMTAIM
-321 AQRDHQADERLT
+321 AQRDQQADERLT
-333 LISETMHRRDID
+333 LISETMHRRDLD

-358 DLTLG
+358 ELTLG
-363 VKAIMA
+363 VKAVVA
-369 TVPSRPSPVP
+369 TIPSRPSPVP
-379 VALNPANVPST
+379 VALNPANAPSD
-390 NESSIQ
+390 NASSIQ
-396 QPTNREVV
+396 QPTNREIV
-404 QRQSRT
+404 QHQSRT
-410 KPDQRNLNPETVED
+410 KLDQRNLNPETVEE
-424 AAKSNTPN
+424 AAKGNTPN
-432 TIHGQALAEAIT
+432 TIHGQTLAEAIT

-455 AAKEAKNIPT
+455 AAKEAKNTPT

-490 AKDTPLDRAWTI
+490 SKDTSLDRAWTI

-560 MQYLDALEGLRSRG
+560 MQYLDALEGLRSQG

-587 MQRFIEGVRSFELK
+587 MQRFIEGVGSFELK

-691 NCGDPSHFVADCTLK
+691 NCGDPSHFVVNCTLK
-706 DHARKPVPQLV
+706 DRARKPMPQLV

-731 SNSQGMNND
+731 SNSQGINND

-761 GNTASECMV
+761 GNTASDCMV
-770 PGNATTEEQVKAAWY
+770 PGNAATEEQVKAAWY

-877 PLPHFTRDDETKL
+877 PLPHFTRDDDTKL

-904 AITVDGVD
+904 AITIDGVD

-932 TQELRCYNIGVQ
+932 RQELRCYNIGVQ
-944 DAQGEAQIDERA
+944 DAHGEAQIDERA

-1015 ITAVG
+1015 ITTVG

-1067 AMKVTIRDPETPRFF
+1067 AMKVTIRNPKTPRIF

-1104 GPFERKLVRAKII
+1104 GPFERKVVRAKII
-1117 TQRPNVFHFRNVM
+1117 TQQPNEFHFRNVM
-1130 VNPCNVKS
+1130 VHPCSIRS
-1138 NAVFVSEDTLTSVGE
+1138 NSLFDSEDTLTSVGE

-1160 LKNQT
+1160 LRNQT

-1172 KEQTVIGKAVLTTFV
+1172 KEQTVVGKAVLTNFV

-1230 SSTEPSEMGLSEN
+1230 SSTEPSEIGLSEN
-1243 EKRKRTDPL
+1243 EKRRRTDPQ

-1288 MKNKSDIGRCKIAK
+1288 MKNKSDIGRCRIAK

-1372 NDATVKDAF
+1372 NDVTVKDAF

-1501 AEKCDFMRTETKCL
+1501 AEKCDFMRTETKYL
-1515 GRVVSAE
+1515 GRVVSTE

-1541 NREELQSF
+1541 NKEELQSF

-1596 LADATA
+1596 LADATT

-1653 MSYGAPKLEMYA
+1653 MNYGAPKLEMYA

-1811 QSLSSIPWYPQ
+1811 PSLSSIPWYPQ
-1822 VQWENTP
+1822 VQWETTP

-1856 RDPALRRLPMQC
+1856 RDPALRRLPTQC

-1883 EHQSTIRGLKDLHLA
+1883 EHQSTMRGLKDLHLA

-1913 NEPLDDALFPE
+1913 NEPLDDTLFPE

-1930 KRYFHQKKD
+1930 KRYYHQKKD

-1976 ILYRAQDES
+1976 ILYRAHDES

-2120 QELMKASQVTKVT
+2120 QELMKASQVTRVT

-2213 EFESKEEFIEHLLAR
+2213 EFESKEEFVEHLLAR

-2314 KKHAPAPWDW
+2314 KKHVPAPWDW

-2333 QNVAIVADPYVEESN
+2333 QNVAIIADPYVEESN
-2348 EEITSDISQD
+2348 EEITSDISRD

-2392 RGIPRRRFSH
+2392 QGIPRRRFSH
-2402 FGYPSESESDRE
+2402 FGYPSESESDQE
-2414 PMDQPIEEP
+2414 PVEQPIEET
-2423 QQPMIHPDIDDLE
+2423 QQPMVCPEIDDLE

-2484 GSSVGL
+2484 GSSVEL

-2498 QEGTD
+2498 QEGTGG
-2503 REIQEPGQSMETLP
+2503 ETQEPGQSMETLP

-2522 ATRRGRP
+2522 ATKRGRP

-2540 TTSSSRTLTR
+2540 TTSSSRALTR

-2555 TRARGRV
+2555 TRSRGRV
-2562 RARAQSQTLE
+2562 RTRAQSQTLE

-2597 QAPPYQLR
+2597 QALPYQLR

-2623 CVNLVEVRTPDKRL
+2623 CLNLIRGRPPDKRL
-2637 ARGVDAPALDLA
+2637 ARGVDAPATDSA
-2649 DIEIF
+2649 DTEAI
-2654 EDHIQHTIRSI
+2654 EDHMQHTIRSI
-2665 HAKDQD
+2665 QAKDQD
-2671 VPQVHHVVISIEK
+2671 IPQVHHIVITTEK

-2700 LKAMQG
+2700 LKAMQE
-2706 TPPSDCPTYR
+2706 TSSSDCPTYR
-2716 FKEWTWHDKSGLE
+2716 FKEWTWQEKSGLE

-2743 VFGKIEP
+2743 VFGKLEP

-2845 FCRQSK
+2845 FCRQTK
-2851 IRLLDKHTYTFENP
+2851 IRLLDKYTYAFENP

-2893 QDRKAILDHLKPSQD
+2893 QDHKAILDHLTPNQD

-2922 KVKPNYLPWI
+2922 KVKPNYLSWI
-2932 SYDETDILQARGTVV
+2932 SYEETDILQARDTVA

-2964 IREYGQEEIFK
+2964 IREYGQEEIFR
-2975 LRPAVGKAIH
+2975 LRPAVGKAVH
-2985 LAKSPDAPWNNDIF
+2985 LTRSPSAPWNNEMF
-2999 LLFTRAS
+2999 LLVTRAS
-3006 NKHPTLHDVLHL
+3006 SKHPILHDVLHL

-3023 VQKLAQAQITRVHLP
+3023 VQKLERAQITRIHLP

-3044 SINILPAWYSMLR
+3044 SINMLPAWYSMLR
-3057 DHFIDSDVD
+3057 DHFIDSSVD

-3073 YVSIASVKAHPS
+3073 YVSIALVRKHLNQLKPKA
-3085 HVKHK
+3085 
-3090 LD
+3090 

>member
-1 MKSGEIEYLKSLNES
+1 
-16 NRQSSGF
+16 
-23 HATNPFVS
+23 
-31 DVEDLSR
+31 
-38 LSARAE
+38 
-44 IAADDM
+44 
-50 IANMFL
+50 
-56 YDVMSNNMSNAEQN
+56 
-70 SQMAYISQLNSSRA
+70 
-84 SPDSAY
+84 
-90 FVNGTAMN
+90 
-98 CGSIWPPVNN
+98 
-108 SAIAWADWPNS
+108 
-119 NVEQATSSDISK
+119 
-131 WVENKNAGTAF
+131 
-142 GEITPQVSL
+142 
-151 DVDPLGSGV
+151 
-160 PVFAASRNAVADT
+160 
-173 ASTPPG
+173 
-179 NQLGKRETIKE
+179 
-190 VNFQNYTL
+190 
-198 TTSPLLCPSTFQ
+198 
-210 LGRTAISQN
+210 
-219 SGSDSIAS
+219 
-227 PSSTITGCIKETEAT
+227 
-242 REDLG
+242 
-247 RSLAQLKQVQANLV
+247 
-261 QENGDHAQPAEVL
+261 
-274 MKEIEELRR
+274 
-283 GVIEMKMEG
+283 
-292 HINQGKM
+292 
-299 ETSMASV
+299 
-306 KGLTEKLISEMTAIM
+306 
-321 AQRDHQADERLT
+321 
-333 LISETMHRRDID
+333 
-345 VDKRMVDLMTTVQ
+345 
-358 DLTLG
+358 
-363 VKAIMA
+363 
-369 TVPSRPSPVP
+369 
-379 VALNPANVPST
+379 
-390 NESSIQ
+390 
-396 QPTNREVV
+396 
-404 QRQSRT
+404 
-410 KPDQRNLNPETVED
+410 
-424 AAKSNTPN
+424 
-432 TIHGQALAEAIT
+432 
-444 TAMSKGLEPLL
+444 
-455 AAKEAKNIPT
+455 
-465 KYRGTRDGI
+465 
-474 IDGWLMLMK
+474 
-483 RYLEKAH
+483 
-490 AKDTPLDRAWTI
+490 
-502 VEFLE
+502 
-507 NEAQDYIMN
+507 
-516 KSEAERDTDEKVFAL
+516 
-531 LARRFGTGS
+531 
-540 SKFQIQQ
+540 
-547 QFRTRNQ
+547 
-554 SDNEDY
+554 
-560 MQYLDALEGLRSRG
+560 MQYLDALEGLRSQG

-616 PPTVEALRFTV
+616 LPTVEALRFTV

-706 DHARKPVPQLV
+706 DRALKPVPQLS

-770 PGNATTEEQVKAAWY
+770 PGNAATEEQVKAAWY

-932 TQELRCYNIGVQ
+932 RQELRCYNIGVQ
-944 DAQGEAQIDERA
+944 EAQGEAQIDERA
-956 SLVVAFGTPLQKP
+956 SLVVAFGTTLQKP

-1015 ITAVG
+1015 ITTVE

-1035 TNFVVIADHIGSEDF
+1035 NNFVVIADHIGSEDF

-1067 AMKVTIRDPETPRFF
+1067 AMKVTIRDPETPRIFN
-1082 KAVHEVSDQEPSFVV
+1082 AVHEVSDQEQSFVV

-1104 GPFERKLVRAKII
+1104 GPFERKVVRAKII
-1117 TQRPNVFHFRNVM
+1117 TQQPNEFHFSNVM
-1130 VNPCNVKS
+1130 VHPCSIRS
-1138 NAVFVSEDTLTSVGE
+1138 NSLFDSEDTLTSVGE

-1160 LKNQT
+1160 LRNQT

-1172 KEQTVIGKAVLTTFV
+1172 KEQTVVGKAVLTNFV

-1230 SSTEPSEMGLSEN
+1230 SSTESSEMGLSEN

-1302 HRIELEPEAIPHR
+1302 HRIELEPEATPHR

-1372 NDATVKDAF
+1372 NDVTVKDAF

-1501 AEKCDFMRTETKCL
+1501 AEKCDFMRTETKYL

-1530 VSKIQEWMPPR
+1530 VSKIKEWMPPR
-1541 NREELQSF
+1541 NKEELQSF

-1570 QELLRKNQHFY
+1570 QELLRKNQHFH

-1653 MSYGAPKLEMYA
+1653 MNYGAPKLEMYA

-1697 SMDQAMIGRWIARLD
+1697 SIDQAMIGRWIARLD

-1811 QSLSSIPWYPQ
+1811 QSSSSIPWYPQ
-1822 VQWENTP
+1822 VQWETTP

-1883 EHQSTIRGLKDLHLA
+1883 EHQSTMRGLKDLHLA
-1898 QNRDVHLLALKKLMK
+1898 QNRDLHLLALKKLMK

-1976 ILYRAQDES
+1976 ILYRAHDES

-2213 EFESKEEFIEHLLAR
+2213 EFESKEEFVEHLLAR

-2314 KKHAPAPWDW
+2314 KKHVPAPWDW

-2333 QNVAIVADPYVEESN
+2333 QNVAIIADPYVEESN
-2348 EEITSDISQD
+2348 EEITSDISRD

-2379 PRTIQTRTQSALE
+2379 PRTIQTRAQSALE

-2414 PMDQPIEEP
+2414 PMGQPIEEV
-2423 QQPMIHPDIDDLE
+2423 QQPVVFPDIDDLE

-2451 SLVPSPSGTSAPL
+2451 SLVPSPSGASAPL

-2498 QEGTD
+2498 QEETD
-2503 REIQEPGQSMETLP
+2503 RGIQEPGQSMETLP

-2540 TTSSSRTLTR
+2540 TTSSSRTLAR
-2550 AHRPY
+2550 AHRLY

-2649 DIEIF
+2649 DTEIF

-2729 FTLAAIIPPLPPSM
+2729 FTLATIIPPLPPSM

-2845 FCRQSK
+2845 FCRQAK

-2932 SYDETDILQARGTVV
+2932 SYDDTDILQARGTVV

-2985 LAKSPDAPWNNDIF
+2985 LAKSPDAPWNNDMF